1 MIIRVIIFLI
11 INFAALGI
19 GGLFTSKGVPSDWY
33 INLNKAPWTPPG
45 WVFGAA
51 WTTIMI
57 GFAFYMAN
65 LWPLTENKKI
75 IISLFT
81 IQLILNILW
90 NPIFFQFH
98 NVAFGLFVIIA
109 LTILIGF
116 FFIYYYPVL
125 KIKSALLIPYFL
137 WLIIATSLNVYILIK
152 N

>member
-57 GFAFYMAN
+57 GFAFHMAN

>member
-33 INLNKAPWTPPG
+33 IELNKAPWTPPG

-57 GFAFYMAN
+57 GFAIYMAY
-65 LWPLTENKKI
+65 LWPLTENKRI

-81 IQLILNILW
+81 LQLVLNILW
-90 NPIFFQFH
+90 NPVFFQFH
-98 NVAFGLFVIIA
+98 NVAFGLFIITA
-109 LTILIGF
+109 LTILIGSF
-116 FFIYYYPVL
+116 LIYYYPVL
-125 KIKSALLIPYFL
+125 KMKSALLIPYF
-137 WLIIATSLNVYILIK
+137 YGY
-152 N
+152 